1 MLDLKLHKLF
11 SQRVTLRDQ
20 EILVSFTHVLIFYDS
35 TRLQLD
41 QHNMNSQFQH
51 LMKNYNLSYL
61 IDDTQLLYTQ

>member
-1 MLDLKLHKLF
+1 MLDLKLHQLF

-41 QHNMNSQFQH
+41 QHNMNSHFQH

>member
-1 MLDLKLHKLF
+1 MLDLKQYKLF

>member
-1 MLDLKLHKLF
+1 MLDLKLHQLF